1 MYHYKYNLSHV
12 VHVYIQ
18 ILYVPLQEQP
28 VTCST
33 CIYIQILYVP
43 LQVQPVTCST
53 YNCTQVIESPFSNI
67 YHVWSSSYQN
77 ELAF

>member
-1 MYHYKYNLSHV
+1 MYIYKYNLTRV

-18 ILYVPLQEQP
+18 ILYVPLQ
-28 VTCST
+28 
-33 CIYIQILYVP
+33 
-43 LQVQPVTCST
+43 VQPVICST

-67 YHVWSSSYQN
+67 YHVWSSSCQN